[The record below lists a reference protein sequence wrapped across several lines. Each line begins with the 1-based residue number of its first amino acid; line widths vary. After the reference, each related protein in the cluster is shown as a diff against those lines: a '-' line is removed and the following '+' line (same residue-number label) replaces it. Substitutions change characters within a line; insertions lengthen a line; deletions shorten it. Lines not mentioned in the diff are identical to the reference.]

1 MASKNTVTVVHDE
14 DIAGRCQYDV
24 DTGTK
29 TRKCKNK
36 AHYTLEGDIPEESN
50 GNFCKVHADIMVHAY
65 STEEEVKVCSQLP
78 APYRGPDGKLSID
91 MRMPTHVYEDGE
103 PAYEEDE
110 EEDAEGESEDEEKAS
125 YFEADKPQSK
135 MMKKSCGHSCCLES
149 TEKCCHCEDKRPLTD
164 KTIHYGG
171 SYMSDFTEESR
182 EFFYCPHCN
191 KNKPES
197 DINVQF
203 IMELLKKY
211 SLKEKKQIWIQL
223 GIELSA
229 SS

>member
-1 MASKNTVTVVHDE
+1 MASKNTVTIVYDE
-14 DIAGRCQYDV
+14 DITGRCQYDV

-50 GNFCKVHADIMVHAY
+50 GNFCRVHADIMVHAY
-65 STEEEVKVCSQLP
+65 STEEEVKVCSHLP
-78 APYRGPDGKLSID
+78 APYKGPDGKLLID
-91 MRMPTHVYEDGE
+91 MRMPRYVDEDGE
-103 PAYEEDE
+103 PVYDKEE
-110 EEDAEGESEDEEKAS
+110 EEKAS
-125 YFEADKPQSK
+125 YVEAYKPQSK
-135 MMKKSCGHSCCLES
+135 MIKKSCGHSCYLES
-149 TEKCCHCEDKRPLTD
+149 TQKCCHCEDKRPLTD

-197 DINVQF
+197 DLHVQF